1 MYLYYGGNMK
11 KILILVLTLFISFNS
26 YAQSRGMKEVAET
39 NLGNKVNIGK
49 QYALFIAIDA
59 YREWTP
65 LNKPVSDAKE
75 IRDILKTDYF
85 IDEVIELYNEQ
96 ATRQNIIKTFND
108 LQAKLGVHDSI
119 FIYYAGHGYL
129 DNSSGQGFLIPVDG
143 GTDLNINS

>member
-1 MYLYYGGNMK
+1 MK
-11 KILILVLTLFISFNS
+11 QRIILAFLILSIFNINS

-65 LNKPVSDAKE
+65 LKKPVSDAKE